1 MRKVVNVS
9 EMIAIAKNEMNR
21 AKMHLTDGNYEIYY
35 DLLERVDGMISL
47 IAIASIKDNEDFNKE
62 WDKIHDMIC
71 K

>member
-9 EMIAIAKNEMNR
+9 EMITIAKNEMNR
-21 AKMHLTDGNYEIYY
+21 AKMYLAEGNYELYY
-35 DLLERVDGMISL
+35 NLLERVDGMISL
-47 IAIASIKDNEDFNKE
+47 IAIASIKDNEDFDKE